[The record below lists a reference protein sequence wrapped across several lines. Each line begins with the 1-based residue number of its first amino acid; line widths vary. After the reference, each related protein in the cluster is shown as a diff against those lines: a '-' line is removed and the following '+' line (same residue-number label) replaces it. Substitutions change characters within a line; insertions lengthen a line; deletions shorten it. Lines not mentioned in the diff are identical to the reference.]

1 MTYIVGVT
9 GGIGSGKTTV
19 TDRFASHGIEVIDAD
34 VIARDV
40 VAPGSDALQQIAEH
54 FGADVLLTD
63 GSLDRA
69 QLRKLVFADSDEK
82 EWLNQLLH
90 PLIRHRIEDTL
101 QSASSAY
108 CILVAPL
115 LLENKL
121 DAMVDRVLV
130 VDVSEETQIERT
142 MRRDNN
148 SAEQVAAIM
157 AAQIEREQRLAA
169 ADDCIDN
176 ELPLPEVYDQ
186 IDALHQ
192 QYLKLA
198 NR

>member
-34 VIARDV
+34 VIAREV
-40 VAPGSDALQQIAEH
+40 VAPGSDALQHIAAH
-54 FGADVLLTD
+54 FGAEVILSD

-69 QLRKLVFADSDEK
+69 KLRSLVFADKEEK

-90 PLIRHRIEDTL
+90 PLIRQRIKDAL
-101 QSASSAY
+101 HSATSEY

-121 DAMVDRVLV
+121 NALVDRVLV
-130 VDVSEETQIERT
+130 VDVTEATQIERT
-142 MRRDNN
+142 MKRDNN
-148 SAEQVAAIM
+148 SEQQVAAIIE
-157 AAQIEREQRLAA
+157 AQISRKERLAA

-186 IDALHQ
+186 VDALHE

-198 NR
+198 KR

>member
-34 VIARDV
+34 VIAREV
-40 VAPGSDALQQIAEH
+40 VAPGSDALKQIAEY
-54 FGADVLLTD
+54 FGPEVILPD
-63 GSLDRA
+63 GALNRA
-69 QLRKLVFADSDEK
+69 QLRSLVFADSDKK

-90 PLIRHRIEDTL
+90 PLIRHRIEDAL
-101 QSASSAY
+101 QAARSDY

-115 LLENKL
+115 LLENQL
-121 DAMVDRVLV
+121 QALVDRVLV
-130 VDVSEETQIERT
+130 VDVAEETQIERT
-142 MRRDNN
+142 TRRDNN
-148 SAEQVAAIM
+148 SREQVAAIID
-157 AAQIEREQRLAA
+157 AQITREERLAA
-169 ADDCIDN
+169 ADDCINN

-186 IDALHQ
+186 VDALHQ

-198 NR
+198 KR